1 MLLHLAVLALG
12 LPLAQADAASVDAAE
27 LRAFA
32 AGHAPARRAVPEGYL
47 PRPRSNHMQRRDAAP
62 VPGVGVSAFEL
73 HVREHVAAADE
84 PHAKRAGTAALN
96 GSIIALG
103 SAQSTYVVPIAFGNP
118 PVAYP
123 LQLDTGSSDL
133 LLASTLCGSNCP
145 SAGQAN
151 PYYDASHHSSS
162 FVSVNGNGTR
172 FTARFA
178 DRTVASGFA
187 ARELVGI
194 GHTTIDGQVFGLV
207 NSTNLT
213 LSSQQIS
220 GMIGFGFPR
229 LSLLARSLLT
239 PVVPSAASTVSS
251 TSSASVAAAPSSGSV
266 SASASASAAAPTGPP
281 AAAHQAYLPT
291 LLESLVTIP
300 EIQYPVFALG
310 LSPPPRNLS
319 ANATSGTLQSVSP
332 VTLARY
338 QLDTGSLTIGGVS
351 EEYVSENT
359 TTGRTLADIEWWPV
373 VPFGP
378 ALPVATASLATTAT
392 NTGTDTSTDTATDVV
407 PAEPVTA
414 PALVSTSD
422 APAPSANGVPNS
434 LSQLE
439 DEQYLYWTVAL
450 TGLQLNGT
458 AVGLNSSYASIGVPS
473 LALLDIGTNGIYGP
487 QQDVV
492 SLFSK
497 IPDARQVAAGQWAV
511 PCNTKATL
519 GFSFGGRYVQL
530 QPDDWIY
537 AAVSGSSM
545 CLAWPVVAPAT
556 GDGIDWQLG
565 TPFLKNVYTV
575 FSYGINGV
583 QPPQVGFLPI
593 RDAPA
598 PPPPATGTASAAPAV
613 STFDL
618 AAPTVTINTVLPN
631 ALLPNPSH
639 STPSYIFA
647 SAVPTGAQQ
656 AIGLG
661 NSSAFAV
668 SAVPII
674 SLPRNTSATESAKP
688 PGWPGGSADH
698 TSAAG
703 ALDPKAGSF
712 LALVLM
718 TFALW

>member
-1 MLLHLAVLALG
+1 MLLHPLAALALAIS
-12 LPLAQADAASVDAAE
+12 LPLALADADVSIDAVE
-27 LRAFA
+27 LRAFT

-47 PRPRSNHMQRRDAAP
+47 PRPRAAQHRRRDAAP
-62 VPGVGVSAFEL
+62 VPAVGVSAFEL
-73 HVREHVAAADE
+73 NVREHVAGADDE
-84 PHAKRAGTAALN
+84 SLAKRAGAEATN

-118 PVAYP
+118 PVAFP

-133 LLASTLCGSNCP
+133 LLASTACGSNCP
-145 SAGQAN
+145 SSGQNN

-172 FTARFA
+172 FTARYA
-178 DRTVASGFA
+178 DRTVASGFV

-194 GHTTIDGQVFGLV
+194 GHTAVDGQVFGLI

-213 LSSQQIS
+213 LSSQSIS
-220 GMIGFGFPR
+220 GIIGFGFPR
-229 LSLLARSLLT
+229 LSVLARNLLAQ
-239 PVVPSAASTVSS
+239 VAPSAASP
-251 TSSASVAAAPSSGSV
+251 ASSGAASG
-266 SASASASAAAPTGPP
+266 SAAIGSGSASASAASPTR
-281 AAAHQAYLPT
+281 AAVTPHTAYLPT
-291 LLESLVTIP
+291 FLESLVTIP

-310 LSPPPRNLS
+310 LSPPPRNES
-319 ANATSGTLQSVSP
+319 ANATSATLQSVSP
-332 VTLARY
+332 STLARY
-338 QLDTGSLTIGGVS
+338 KLDTGSLTIGGVS
-351 EEYVSENT
+351 EGYVSENA

-378 ALPVATASLATTAT
+378 ASPAATRSASLAETAT
-392 NTGTDTSTDTATDVV
+392 DTTSDTATDASAELLTE
-407 PAEPVTA
+407 PAG
-414 PALVSTSD
+414 VSTSD
-422 APAPSANGVPNS
+422 APAPSTNGVPTT
-434 LSQLE
+434 LGQLE
-439 DEQYLYWTVAL
+439 GEQYLYWTVAL
-450 TGLQLNGT
+450 TGIQVNGT
-458 AVGLNSSYASIGVPS
+458 ASALNSSYASIGIPS
-473 LALLDIGTNGIYGP
+473 LALLDVGTNGIFGP

-492 SLFSK
+492 SIFSH
-497 IPDARQVAAGQWAV
+497 IPDARQVADGQWAV

-537 AAVSGSSM
+537 AGVAGSSM
-545 CLAWPVVAPAT
+545 CLAWPVVAPST

-598 PPPPATGTASAAPAV
+598 PPPPATGTVSAAAAA
-613 STFDL
+613 STFEL
-618 AAPTVTINTVLPN
+618 ANPTETINTKLPN
-631 ALLPNPSH
+631 VLLPNPSH
-639 STPSYIFA
+639 PTPSYIFA
-647 SAVPTGAQQ
+647 STVPTGAQQ

-661 NSSAFAV
+661 NSSAFGV

-674 SLPRNTSATESAKP
+674 SLPRNSSSTESAKP

-698 TSAAG
+698 TSSAAAVG
-703 ALDPKAGSF
+703 PRAACSL
-712 LALVLM
+712 LALMVV
-718 TFALW
+718 ALLVV

>member
-1 MLLHLAVLALG
+1 M
-12 LPLAQADAASVDAAE
+12 
-27 LRAFA
+27 
-32 AGHAPARRAVPEGYL
+32 
-47 PRPRSNHMQRRDAAP
+47 
-62 VPGVGVSAFEL
+62 
-73 HVREHVAAADE
+73 
-84 PHAKRAGTAALN
+84 
-96 GSIIALG
+96 
-103 SAQSTYVVPIAFGNP
+103 
-118 PVAYP
+118 
-123 LQLDTGSSDL
+123 
-133 LLASTLCGSNCP
+133 
-145 SAGQAN
+145 
-151 PYYDASHHSSS
+151 
-162 FVSVNGNGTR
+162 SVNGNGTR

-194 GHTTIDGQVFGLV
+194 GHTTVDGQVFGECVVVCEVWRQCTLGAALCAHSHLCGSADPCPGLV

-220 GMIGFGFPR
+220 GIIGFGFPR

-239 PVVPSAASTVSS
+239 QVVPSAASAVSS
-251 TSSASVAAAPSSGSV
+251 SSSASAAAAPSSVPG
-266 SASASASAAAPTGPP
+266 SASASASAAAPTSPP

-310 LSPPPRNLS
+310 LSPPPRNAS
-319 ANATSGTLQSVSP
+319 ANATSGTLSSVSP
-332 VTLARY
+332 STLARY

-351 EEYVSENT
+351 EEYVSDNT

-378 ALPVATASLATTAT
+378 ASPVATASLATSAT

-407 PAEPVTA
+407 LAEPVTA
-414 PALVSTSD
+414 PALVSSSD

-473 LALLDIGTNGIYGP
+473 IALLDVGTNGIYGP

-530 QPDDWIY
+530 QPNDWIY

-583 QPPQVGFLPI
+583 QPPQVGFLPV
-593 RDAPA
+593 RDTPV
-598 PPPPATGTASAAPAV
+598 PPPTATGSAAPAA

-618 AAPTVTINTVLPN
+618 ATPTATINTVLPN

-698 TSAAG
+698 TSAAS
-703 ALDPKAGSF
+703 ALDPNAGSL
-712 LALVLM
+712 LAFVLM
-718 TFALW
+718 TLALW